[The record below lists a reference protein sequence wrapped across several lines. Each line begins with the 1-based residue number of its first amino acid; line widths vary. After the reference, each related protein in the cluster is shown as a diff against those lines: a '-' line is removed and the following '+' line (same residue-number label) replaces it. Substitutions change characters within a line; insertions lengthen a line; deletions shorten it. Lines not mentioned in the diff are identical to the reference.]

1 MSLTRNAYSSR
12 QRMKYAFFNCCIN
25 AAAFVAL
32 PSKQKH
38 FKIKIGTMGNK
49 LETNGKTFSM
59 VAKTFAG
66 LEDVLAG
73 ELTALG
79 ATNIKKLIRA
89 VSFEGDKALM
99 YRANYCLRTALCVL
113 KPIANFEA
121 KNEDT
126 YYKEIGR
133 IDWDEYM
140 SVNETLAIT
149 VTTNSTIFTHS
160 QYAAL
165 KAKDAIVDQFRRRTG
180 KRPNVDTEN
189 PDLRIEIHIAQ
200 THVTVLLNSS
210 GEPLYKRGYR
220 QASVKAPINEVLA
233 AGMIMLSGWNAKS
246 DFYDPMCG
254 SGTLLIEAA
263 MIAYGIAPGTFRSQ
277 FAFEKWSDFDADLL
291 SDIADDSPEVPEF
304 KYTIA
309 GSDLNPGAVKA
320 AEMNIKAAFL
330 SKKINVQLKNFFDLR
345 PATATGTI
353 ITNPPYGERLQ
364 PNDLRIFYQK
374 IGDKLKSE
382 FTGYEVW
389 IIGSNTE
396 LMNFIGLRPERKI
409 KLYNGALECSFR
421 KYSVY
426 AGSKKDRYE

>member
-1 MSLTRNAYSSR
+1 
-12 QRMKYAFFNCCIN
+12 MKYAFFNCCIN

-79 ATNIKKLIRA
+79 ATNVKKLIRA

-113 KPIANFEA
+113 KPIADFEA

-133 IDWDEYM
+133 INWDEYM

-149 VTTNSTIFTHS
+149 ATTNSTIFTHS

-233 AGMIMLSGWNAKS
+233 AGMIMLSGWNAQS

-291 SDIADDSPEVPEF
+291 SDIADDTPEVPEF

-382 FTGYEVW
+382 FPGYEVW

>member
-1 MSLTRNAYSSR
+1 MTD
-12 QRMKYAFFNCCIN
+12 
-25 AAAFVAL
+25 
-32 PSKQKH
+32 
-38 FKIKIGTMGNK
+38 NK
-49 LETNGKTFSM
+49 TKSEIFQM

-66 LEDVLAG
+66 LEDVLVG
-73 ELTALG
+73 ELEALG
-79 ATNIKKLIRA
+79 AVNIKKLIRA

-113 KPIANFEA
+113 KPIADFEA

-133 IDWDEYM
+133 INWDEYM
-140 SVNETLAIT
+140 SVNETLAISA
-149 VTTNSTIFTHS
+149 TTNSTIFTHS

-233 AGMIMLSGWNAKS
+233 AGMIMLSGWNANS

-291 SDIADDSPEVPEF
+291 SDIADETLEVPEF

-345 PATATGTI
+345 PATAAGTI

-374 IGDKLKSE
+374 IGDKLKVD
-382 FTGYEVW
+382 FGGYEAW
-389 IIGSNTE
+389 LIGSNPE
-396 LMNFIGLRPERKI
+396 CMKFIGLRPERKI

-421 KYSVY
+421 KFSLYE
-426 AGSKKDRYE
+426 GKKDQHE

>member
-1 MSLTRNAYSSR
+1 MTEN
-12 QRMKYAFFNCCIN
+12 
-25 AAAFVAL
+25 
-32 PSKQKH
+32 SKSESYQM
-38 FKIKIGTMGNK
+38 I
-49 LETNGKTFSM
+49 
-59 VAKTFAG
+59 AKTFAG

-73 ELTALG
+73 ELEALG
-79 ATNIKKLIRA
+79 AKNIKKLIRA

-133 IDWDEYM
+133 INWDEYM
-140 SVNETLAIT
+140 SVNETLAISA
-149 VTTNSTIFTHS
+149 TTNSTIFTHS
-160 QYAAL
+160 QYASL
-165 KAKDAIVDQFRRRTG
+165 KAKDAIVDQFRRRTS

-291 SDIADDSPEVPEF
+291 SYIADSTPEVPEF

-382 FTGYEVW
+382 FPGYEVW
-389 IIGSNTE
+389 IIGSNIE

-421 KYSVY
+421 KFSVY

>member
-1 MSLTRNAYSSR
+1 MLILFCFAIEFKTIA
-12 QRMKYAFFNCCIN
+12 MTE
-25 AAAFVAL
+25 
-32 PSKQKH
+32 QKTQSNSYQM
-38 FKIKIGTMGNK
+38 I
-49 LETNGKTFSM
+49 
-59 VAKTFAG
+59 AKTFAG
-66 LEDVLAG
+66 LEDVLAS
-73 ELTALG
+73 ELEALG
-79 ATNIKKLIRA
+79 AKNIKKLIRA
-89 VSFEGDKALM
+89 VSFEGDKAMM

-113 KPIANFEA
+113 KPIATFEA

-140 SVNETLAIT
+140 SVNETLAISA
-149 VTTNSTIFTHS
+149 TTNSNIFTHS

-263 MIAYGIAPGTFRSQ
+263 MIAHGIAPGTFRSQ

-291 SDIADDSPEVPEF
+291 SDIADSAPEVPEF

-382 FTGYEVW
+382 FPGYEVW

-421 KYSVY
+421 KFSVY

>member
-1 MSLTRNAYSSR
+1 
-12 QRMKYAFFNCCIN
+12 
-25 AAAFVAL
+25 
-32 PSKQKH
+32 
-38 FKIKIGTMGNK
+38 MGNK

-66 LEDVLAG
+66 LEDVLAN
-73 ELTALG
+73 ELAALG
-79 ATNIKKLIRA
+79 AKNITKLIRA
-89 VSFEGDKALM
+89 VSFEGDKAMM
-99 YRANYCLRTALCVL
+99 YRANYYLRTALCVL
-113 KPIANFEA
+113 KPIADFKA
-121 KNEDT
+121 KDEDT

-133 IDWDEYM
+133 INWDEYM
-140 SVNETLAIT
+140 SLKETLAVY
-149 VTTNSTIFTHS
+149 VTTNSTVFTHS
-160 QYAAL
+160 QYAAQ

-291 SDIADDSPEVPEF
+291 SDIADDTPEVSEF

-320 AEMNIKAAFL
+320 AEMNIKSAFL

-345 PATATGTI
+345 PATASGTI

-364 PNDLRIFYQK
+364 PNDLQIFYRK
-374 IGDKLKSE
+374 IGDKLKSD
-382 FTGYEVW
+382 FTGYEAW

-426 AGSKKDRYE
+426 QGSKKDKYE

>member
-1 MSLTRNAYSSR
+1 MAD
-12 QRMKYAFFNCCIN
+12 F
-25 AAAFVAL
+25 
-32 PSKQKH
+32 KQK
-38 FKIKIGTMGNK
+38 TDSYQ
-49 LETNGKTFSM
+49 L

-66 LEDVLAG
+66 LEDVLAD
-73 ELTALG
+73 ELAALG
-79 ATNIKKLIRA
+79 AKNIKKLIRA
-89 VSFEGDKALM
+89 VSFDGDKAMM

-113 KPIANFEA
+113 KPIAEFDA
-121 KNEDT
+121 KDEDT

-133 IDWDEYM
+133 INWDEY
-140 SVNETLAIT
+140 LALDQTFAISA
-149 VTTNSTIFTHS
+149 TTHSNIFTHS
-160 QYAAL
+160 QYASL
-165 KAKDAIVDQFRRRTG
+165 KAKDAIADQFRRRTG
-180 KRPNVDTEN
+180 KRPNVNTEA
-189 PDLRIEIHIAQ
+189 PDLRVEIHI
-200 THVTVLLNSS
+200 TEKHVTVLLNSS

-263 MIAYGIAPGTFRSQ
+263 MIAHGIAPGTFRSQ

-291 SDIADDSPEVPEF
+291 SDIADSTPEVPEF

-345 PATATGTI
+345 PATASGTI

-374 IGDKLKSE
+374 IGDKLKSD
-382 FTGYEVW
+382 FTGYEAW

-396 LMNFIGLRPERKI
+396 LMNFIGLRPEKKI

-426 AGSKKDRYE
+426 QGSKKDKYE

>member
-1 MSLTRNAYSSR
+1 MTD
-12 QRMKYAFFNCCIN
+12 
-25 AAAFVAL
+25 
-32 PSKQKH
+32 
-38 FKIKIGTMGNK
+38 NK
-49 LETNGKTFSM
+49 TKSEIFQM

-73 ELTALG
+73 ELEALG
-79 ATNIKKLIRA
+79 AVNIKKLIRA

-113 KPIANFEA
+113 KPIADFEA

-133 IDWDEYM
+133 INWDEYM
-140 SVNETLAIT
+140 SVNETLAISA
-149 VTTNSTIFTHS
+149 TTNSTIFTHS
-160 QYAAL
+160 QYASL

-233 AGMIMLSGWNAKS
+233 AGMIMLSGWNANS

-291 SDIADDSPEVPEF
+291 SDIADETPEVPEF
-304 KYTIA
+304 KYTIT

-345 PATATGTI
+345 PATAAGTI

-426 AGSKKDRYE
+426 AGSKRDQYEE